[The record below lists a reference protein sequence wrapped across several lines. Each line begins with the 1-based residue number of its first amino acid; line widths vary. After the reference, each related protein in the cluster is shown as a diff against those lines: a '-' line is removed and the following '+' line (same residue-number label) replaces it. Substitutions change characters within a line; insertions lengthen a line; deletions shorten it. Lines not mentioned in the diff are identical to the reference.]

1 MKEKITW
8 FVLIAMM
15 LISLKPASA
24 QIPVTGTVRDASDN
38 RPLPGVS
45 VQVKGSTVGTATD
58 SDGNYSLEV
67 SRGDILLFS
76 FLGYQSV
83 ERIYETGTRLDVQLQ
98 PDLARLDEV
107 VVIGYGTVKK
117 SDLTGSVASVKGEDI
132 NAFPAA
138 NPLLTLSGRAS
149 GVQIKQ
155 VSGQPGAELYIRI
168 RGSNSIRGN
177 NDPLYV
183 IDGVPTDNPYLLNNS
198 DIESM
203 EILKDAS
210 ATAIYGSRGAN
221 GVVLI
226 TTKGGKAGRTKI
238 NVESNY
244 SVQQLRKE
252 LDLMNAQEYTT
263 FYNLL
268 AQNSG
273 RPDFYTPEMIENYGK
288 GTDWQDV
295 VFRNAPMQNHSLTIS
310 GGSEKT
316 RFSVAGSLFDQQGII
331 EHSSYK
337 RYSARTKFYHKI
349 NDRLELDFSGIVT
362 RSDQSLQS
370 SSQGRLG
377 GSLIAATITAP
388 PIFSPYDSL
397 GNLTIFSNIYPF
409 PSSAMGNPLLYT
421 KTTQGGSIKND
432 INTTASL
439 SFEIIDGL
447 RLKVRG
453 GFITGDTRND
463 TYQAI
468 EYNQRGNASVSV
480 SNYTS
485 ALSENTLEYNRG
497 FGEKHTLN
505 VLVGQTFQNFISK
518 GLSGSATDLLSD
530 VTGTHNLAS
539 SGTPGI
545 PGTSY
550 NKSVLSSYLGRVN
563 YNYNDMLLFTSS
575 LRADGSSK
583 YSAGEKWSYFPSFAV
598 AWRMKNT
605 LLKEVD
611 FITDLKLRSSWGK
624 TGSQAIGAYST
635 LNLLHAGYTI
645 FGGDIRTL
653 TLAPGSSLPV
663 GLKWESTEQRDVGVE
678 ATFFDGRYRFEADYY
693 KKVTRDLLSI
703 VSMPTS
709 SGYSSSLQNI
719 GSMQNQGVEFFIDA
733 NVIRT
738 SILRWDI
745 SGNIAFNRNKI
756 VKLYQ
761 GKDIITGHFNFG
773 GAQFQDDIVVL
784 REGEPLGMFYG
795 YVEDGYTG
803 GRNGALSII
812 KYKDLNEDGVINI
825 EDKVKIGD
833 PNPDFIYGFN
843 TSLSYKKFSL
853 SAYFQGTYG
862 NDIANI
868 SALSLYEVPYW
879 VNTLREMPGN
889 LATPENPNAKYP
901 QPEQRNLGLLFSKR
915 FIEKGSYLRMQHIE
929 LGYNL
934 QTPSV
939 NAYLFISGQNLLT
952 LTNYSWWDPEVNAH
966 GVDIVQGVDHNT
978 YPRAKTFTL
987 GVRLSL

>member
-1 MKEKITW
+1 MKSNCFKLLLVAFW
-8 FVLIAMM
+8 L
-15 LISLKPASA
+15 SC
-24 QIPVTGTVRDASDN
+24 
-38 RPLPGVS
+38 
-45 VQVKGSTVGTATD
+45 VGTTMAQSVITGKVTSLDDGSPLVGATVKVVGYNITAI
-58 SDGNYSLEV
+58 SGGDGGYSIQVPVQNVSLSVNYIGFVTKEVAIAGRQVVNIGLEV
-67 SRGDILLFS
+67 D
-76 FLGYQSV
+76 QS
-83 ERIYETGTRLDVQLQ
+83 
-98 PDLARLDEV
+98 ALDEV

-117 SDLTGSVASVKGEDI
+117 SDLTGSVASVKGADI

-149 GVQIKQ
+149 GVQVKQ

-168 RGSNSIRGN
+168 RGSNSIRGD
-177 NDPLYV
+177 NDPLFV
-183 IDGVPTDNPYLLNNS
+183 IDGVPTDNPYLLNNA

-226 TTKGGKAGRTKI
+226 TTKGGKVGRTVI

-244 SVQQLRKE
+244 STQQLRKK
-252 LDLMNAQEYTT
+252 LDLLNAEEYTK
-263 FYNLL
+263 FYNIL
-268 AQNSG
+268 AKNSG
-273 RPDFYTPEMIENYGK
+273 RGDFYTPEMITSYGK

-295 VFRNAPMQNHSLTIS
+295 IFRNAPMQNHSLTIS
-310 GGSEKT
+310 GGNEKT
-316 RFSVAGSLFDQQGII
+316 RFSVGGSLFNQQGII

-337 RYSARTKFYHKI
+337 RYSARTKFHHKI

-370 SSQGRLG
+370 SQQGRLG

-388 PIFSPYDSL
+388 PIFQPYDSI
-397 GNLTIFSNIYPF
+397 GNPTIFSQIYPF

-421 KTTQGGSIKND
+421 KSTQGGRVQND
-432 INTTASL
+432 INTTGSL

-447 RLKVRG
+447 LLKVRG
-453 GFITGDTRND
+453 GYITGDTRND

-468 EYNQRGNASVSV
+468 AFNQRGNASVSV

-485 ALSENTLEYNRG
+485 ALSENTLEYSG
-497 FGEKHTLN
+497 KFGERHMFNALI
-505 VLVGQTFQNFISK
+505 GQTFQNFISK
-518 GLSGSATDLLSD
+518 GISGSGTDLLSD
-530 VTGTHNLAS
+530 VTNTYNLAS
-539 SGTPGI
+539 SRTPGI
-545 PGTSY
+545 PGSSY
-550 NKSVLSSYLGRVN
+550 NKSVLLSYLGRIN
-563 YNYNDMLLFTSS
+563 YNYNDILLLTGS

-583 YSAGEKWSYFPSFAV
+583 YSVGEKWGYFPSFAV
-598 AWRMKNT
+598 AWR
-605 LLKEVD
+605 LKKSALQHVD
-611 FITDLKLRSSWGK
+611 FISDLKIRSSWGR

-635 LNLLHAGYTI
+635 LNLLQAGSTI
-645 FGGDIRTL
+645 FGSDTRTL

-663 GLKWESTEQRDVGVE
+663 GLKWESTEQTDFGID

-693 KKVTRDLLSI
+693 KKVTSNLLSI

-719 GSMQNQGVEFFIDA
+719 GSMQNQGLEFSLDA
-733 NVIRT
+733 NLIRT
-738 SILRWDI
+738 DKLRWDLA
-745 SGNIAFNRNKI
+745 GNIAFNRNKV

-795 YVEDGYTG
+795 YVEDGYAEG
-803 GRNGALSII
+803 SNGALSII
-812 KYKDLNEDGVINI
+812 KYKDLNNDGVINI
-825 EDKVKIGD
+825 EDKAKIGD
-833 PNPDFIYGFN
+833 PNADFIFGFN
-843 TSLSYKKFSL
+843 TFLSYKGFSV

-868 SALSLYEVPYW
+868 SALSLYEAPYW
-879 VNTLREMPGN
+879 VNTLREMPNN
-889 LATPENPNAKYP
+889 LATPEDPNAKYP

-915 FIEKGSYLRMQHIE
+915 FIENGTYLRMQHLEI
-929 LGYNL
+929 GYNFE
-934 QTPSV
+934 TPIKV
-939 NAYLFISGQNLLT
+939 YLFASGQNLLT
-952 LTNYSWWDPEVNAH
+952 LSKYSWWDPEVNAH

-978 YPRAKTFTL
+978 YPRAKTFTF